1 MGISHSWLVLMSFLK
16 GLSLVA
22 GLFFIGSFS
31 GWTANTN
38 PTILFQASRTNI
50 TNLVGRPFSLF
61 LYTLFANINPAG
73 TANQRAS
80 SSAARWSRARFNT
93 VAGTTYFLAV
103 DGVGRKGG
111 AYVLTLLR

>member
-22 GLFFIGSFS
+22 GLFFIGSFT

-61 LYTLFANINPAG
+61 LYTLFANTNSAG

-80 SSAARWSRARFNT
+80 SSAARWSRIRFAAT
-93 VAGTTYFLAV
+93 AGNIDYLRV
-103 DGVGRKGG
+103 DGARGATGRYRLNVG
-111 AYVLTLLR
+111 Y